1 MGNQAAAWR
10 QAGLVDRRLGDVSE
24 HTIKLGAVEVT
35 GLLDHQELANPAEMF
50 PAVTK
55 EAWDPYRKIYPELF
69 ASQTE
74 LHWFYCCYL
83 VRSAGRTIVVDLGIG
98 PANGPE
104 AKNHNATGRLMDA
117 LSSNGVRVED
127 VDTVVLTHLHGDHVG
142 WSATLE
148 GDRYKPVFS
157 QARYIAHQADW
168 DEFSK
173 PGHPHIAET
182 VEPVEA
188 AGQLDL
194 VSEPEVMIDSEIR
207 LLHSPGHTPGS
218 MSMHISSDGHRGIL
232 FGDALTHPA
241 QLAEPNWGFLWDMD
255 PELARRSRHEV
266 VDKLDTDG
274 MAIGAGHFGLGRLVR
289 KANRR
294 IWIAV

>member
-1 MGNQAAAWR
+1 
-10 QAGLVDRRLGDVSE
+10 VSGS
-24 HTIKLGAVEVT
+24 TITVGAVEIT
-35 GLLDHQELANPAEMF
+35 GLLDHRELAKAAENY
-50 PAVTK
+50 PAVPS
-55 EAWDPYRKIYPELF
+55 EAWEPYRKVYPDLF

-83 VRSAGRTIVVDLGIG
+83 VRSAGRTIVVDAGIG
-98 PANGPE
+98 PAGGPE
-104 AKNHNATGRLMDA
+104 AKNHNAAGKLMDA
-117 LSSNGVRVED
+117 LKSSGVRAED

-148 GDRYKPVFS
+148 GDRYEPVFS
-157 QARYIAHQADW
+157 RARYIAHQADW

-182 VEPVEA
+182 VQPVNA
-188 AGQLDL
+188 AGQLDI
-194 VSEPEVMIDSEIR
+194 VSEPEVVIDKEIR

-218 MSMHISSDGHRGIL
+218 MSMHISSSGHRGIL
-232 FGDALTHPA
+232 FGDAFTHPA

-255 PELARRSRHEV
+255 PELAKQTRNELLT
-266 VDKLDTDG
+266 KLDTDG
-274 MAIGAGHFGLGRLVR
+274 MAIGAGHFGLGRFVR

-294 IWIAV
+294 VWIAV